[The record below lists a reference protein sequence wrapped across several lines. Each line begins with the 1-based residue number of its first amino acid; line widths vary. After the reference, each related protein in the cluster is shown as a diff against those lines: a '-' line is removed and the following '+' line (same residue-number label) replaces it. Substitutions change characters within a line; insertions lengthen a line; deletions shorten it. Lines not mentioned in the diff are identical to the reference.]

1 MIKYIDDRDKI
12 NMPRKNDREQRGP
25 TDAYGLVTACR
36 RLHAAID
43 QLDAKAASLVGISRN
58 DLRCLNR
65 LEHRPQTPK
74 ELAHHLGLTSGSVTA
89 LLDRLE
95 HRGLVRRSPHPK
107 DRRAVLV
114 NIEPKVFED
123 LAAVYRPFGEALVEL
138 TRGLSKE
145 DAAAAVKHLD
155 SVSAACESVVD

>member
-1 MIKYIDDRDKI
+1 
-12 NMPRKNDREQRGP
+12 MPKKKNHDQSGP
-25 TDAYGLVTACR
+25 MDAYGLVSACR

-43 QLDAKAASLVGISRN
+43 QLDAKAASAAGISRN

-65 LEHRPQTPK
+65 LEHGPLTPK
-74 ELAHHLGLTSGSVTA
+74 AIGQHLGLTSGSITA

-95 HRGLVRRSPHPK
+95 QRGLIRRSPHPD

-114 NIEPKVFED
+114 YMEPKVFKE

-138 TRGLSKE
+138 TQKLSKRE
-145 DAAAAVKHLD
+145 ATNAVKHLE
-155 SVSAACESVVD
+155 SVSAVCESAAVLS